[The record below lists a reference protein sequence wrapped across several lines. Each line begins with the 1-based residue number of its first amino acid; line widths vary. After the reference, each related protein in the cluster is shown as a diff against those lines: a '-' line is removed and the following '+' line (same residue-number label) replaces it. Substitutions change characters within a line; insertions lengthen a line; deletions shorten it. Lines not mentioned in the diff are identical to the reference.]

1 MDGSNT
7 RVVTNKYIC
16 NNSSNK
22 IQGIRRNGN
31 ISPHT
36 LGKNKLIEKGL
47 EGHQI
52 LDLAENNF
60 KYIIVNKFKEVQET
74 MYKE

>member
-1 MDGSNT
+1 MDLIPELLQTSIF
-7 RVVTNKYIC
+7 VC

-36 LGKNKLIEKGL
+36 LGKNQLIEKGL
-47 EGHQI
+47 EGHKI